1 MERNVLL
8 ESGSCKESNLSC
20 ALISSPPAHGR
31 HQANS
36 HRQIWGREGTW
47 GTQRHKRC
55 SARLAGTHQRAAK
68 VLLARGKFHIERR
81 AKLPAHPQG
90 NCSSILHH
98 SSKIPVHPHPAP
110 LTKRKS
116 GQADRECTVYS
127 SKKKKR
133 KKSNKHKNP
142 NQTTRVW

>member
-31 HQANS
+31 HQGNS

-98 SSKIPVHPHPAP
+98 SSKSQFIPVLHLLP
-110 LTKRKS
+110 
-116 GQADRECTVYS
+116 RESQVRQIENARFIQV
-127 SKKKKR
+127 KKKN
-133 KKSNKHKNP
+133 KKEIK
-142 NQTTRVW
+142 QT